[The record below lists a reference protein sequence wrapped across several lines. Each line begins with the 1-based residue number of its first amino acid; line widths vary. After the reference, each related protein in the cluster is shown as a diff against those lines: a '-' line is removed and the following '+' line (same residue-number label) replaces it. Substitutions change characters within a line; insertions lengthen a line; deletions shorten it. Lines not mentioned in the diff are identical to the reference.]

1 MDVNKF
7 YEKEKKRMIIVVSH
21 ERQFY
26 KLLIFN
32 NIKSR
37 LYESAFDLVEN
48 HFSDL
53 ENSVVIVDRGIEVPE
68 GLDYIRA
75 ERNEIE
81 ILNDLLNKYEF
92 EYEELEEKKQNA
104 LKTKAIKFDNK

>member
-68 GLDYIRA
+68 GLEYIRA

-81 ILNDLLNKYEF
+81 RLNDLLNKYEF

>member
-37 LYESAFDLVEN
+37 LYESAFDLV
-48 HFSDL
+48 
-53 ENSVVIVDRGIEVPE
+53 
-68 GLDYIRA
+68 
-75 ERNEIE
+75 
-81 ILNDLLNKYEF
+81 
-92 EYEELEEKKQNA
+92 
-104 LKTKAIKFDNK
+104 

>member
-68 GLDYIRA
+68 GLEYIRA
-75 ERNEIE
+75 ERNEIK

>member
-53 ENSVVIVDRGIEVPE
+53 ENSVVIVDRGIEAPE
-68 GLDYIRA
+68 GLEYIRA

>member
-68 GLDYIRA
+68 GLEYIRA

>member
-48 HFSDL
+48 HFCDL

-68 GLDYIRA
+68 GLEYIRA

>member
-1 MDVNKF
+1 MDVQKF
-7 YEKEKKRMIIVVSH
+7 YDKEKKRMIIVVSH

-26 KLLIFN
+26 KLLTFN
-32 NIKSR
+32 NIKCR

-53 ENSVVIVDRGIEVPE
+53 ENSVVIVDKGIEVPE
-68 GLDYIRA
+68 GLDFIRA

-92 EYEELEEKKQNA
+92 EQEAVEEKKNNA
-104 LKTKAIKFDNK
+104 LRTKAIKFDNK